1 MVDWRVRKMVC
12 QLLVSSSSR
21 SGGRPIEGKG
31 ETGVLQG
38 QLQCMLNMKDQIR
51 LKEVKKVTT
60 LMLGASQMGFMW
72 SGVER
77 LEKLGKV

>member
-1 MVDWRVRKMVC
+1 MVC